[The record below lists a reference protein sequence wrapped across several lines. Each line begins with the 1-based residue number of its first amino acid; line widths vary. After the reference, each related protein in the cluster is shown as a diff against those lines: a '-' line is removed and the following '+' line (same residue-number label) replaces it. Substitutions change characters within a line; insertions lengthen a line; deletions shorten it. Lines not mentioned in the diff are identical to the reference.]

1 MVLYGRGAVLVVMQ
15 DFERGV
21 QEMQNE
27 ASLPTHENVVDGVVC
42 FGHERFYLK
51 ARSAWFSLFGFFSV
65 VDGGMGLTVY
75 LKSVKAG
82 RVPDEFCV

>member
-27 ASLPTHENVVDGVVC
+27 VSLPTHENVVDGVLC
-42 FGHERFYLK
+42 FGYERFYLK
-51 ARSAWFSLFGFFSV
+51 ARSACLSLRFCYGV
-65 VDGGMGLTVY
+65 VVGSMCLLVN
-75 LKSVKAG
+75 AG
-82 RVPDEFCV
+82 RVPDEFRV

>member
-1 MVLYGRGAVLVVMQ
+1 MVMK

-21 QEMQNE
+21 QGMRNE
-27 ASLPTHENVVDGVVC
+27 AFLPTYENGFVEALF

-51 ARSAWFSLFGFFSV
+51 GVSACLSLCFCYSV
-65 VDGGMGLTVY
+65 VVGGMGLTVY

-82 RVPDEFCV
+82 RVPDFRV